1 MSIFI
6 KLRSLATVP
15 FIFLMSFLIGC
26 VTSERERKLKIGFSQ
41 CTGRDLWRK
50 TMLQEMKTELS
61 LHDNVEFLYTDA
73 LGDSKKQLAQARK
86 LLESEIDILIISPNE
101 SDPLD
106 PIIKEAYRLGIPTIV
121 IDRKTPSKL
130 YSAYIGADNYQ
141 VGQMAGNYIGSKT
154 TRNINVFE
162 IMGLAGSSPAI
173 ERHEGF
179 VDAIKRYPKVKLIG
193 NIYGN
198 WLKDV
203 TKTKLLELE
212 KNTNINYIFA
222 HNDDMA
228 IGAKEVLQAR
238 QNLSN
243 FKIIG
248 VDALPGKGG
257 GMEMVSS
264 GLLNASVLYPTCGKE
279 AIGTAFAILERKPFL
294 RDNIL
299 KSIIIDSTNV
309 KPMELQY
316 NKIKGQ
322 QKDIERQKSILSEL
336 RQIYKSQ
343 QSTLNIVIV
352 LLVATIVLGGLFFL
366 SWKENRRVN
375 ATLVAKNIE
384 IQDQKNQLIE
394 MAAKAEIA
402 MEGRLNFY
410 TNISHEFRTPL
421 TLLLSP
427 LSEVLAK
434 EKLPESALKNLRLV
448 KKSTYRLL
456 NLVNQLLDFRKI
468 EIDKQKISASENNIV
483 AYVSEIVEQFRSYA
497 LEHEI
502 EILFFSSS
510 RKLLVWYDESML
522 DKVFYNL
529 IVNAIKCSPKRSQI
543 VVKLKVEDDKE
554 LLISVKD
561 LGMGIS
567 AEDVPNIF
575 NQFYQADNA
584 PINGSGIGL
593 SLSKEIV
600 ELHHGKIEVN
610 SINRQGTTFTVRL
623 LLGNFH
629 FKEHQVTS
637 KNIKSVNS
645 SIFNIYQN
653 ENNEKIPLRKS
664 KEEDP
669 QKVSVLIIEDNQS
682 LLNYL
687 KDQLSEYFEIITAEN
702 GNDALS
708 IIYNFVPDVIISD
721 VVLPGYSGKEITKIV
736 KSDFR
741 VSHIPIILLTAQAT
755 TLQHISGL
763 ETLADMYISKPFEI
777 DVLIAGVNNLY
788 SNRSIL
794 RKYYSSELNSVNDRR
809 SITLIEK
816 QFVSDLSE
824 IIEKNI
830 DNENFVVNDICKA
843 MGISR
848 MQLHRKV
855 KAILDS
861 NVSDFILSKRLKKAK
876 ELLLNED
883 LTISEITYMV
893 GFSSPNYFSTVFKSK
908 FGQSPS
914 EFKKEPHINDNV

>member
-1 MSIFI
+1 MT
-6 KLRSLATVP
+6 L
-15 FIFLMSFLIGC
+15 LIGC
-26 VTSERERKLKIGFSQ
+26 ITGERKKMLKIGFSQ

-61 LHDNVEFLYTDA
+61 LHDNVEFLYA
-73 LGDSKKQLAQARK
+73 EAAGDSKKQVEQARK
-86 LLESEIDILIISPNE
+86 LLKSGIDILIISPNE
-101 SDPLD
+101 SEPLD
-106 PIIKEAYRLGIPTIV
+106 PIIKEAYQLDIPTIV

-130 YSAYIGADNYQ
+130 YTAYIGADNYQ
-141 VGQMAGNYIGSKT
+141 VGQMAGTYIGSRADK
-154 TRNINVFE
+154 NINVFE

-173 ERHEGF
+173 ERHKGF
-179 VDAIKRYPKVKLIG
+179 VDAIKAYPKVKLTG
-193 NIYGN
+193 NISGD

-203 TKTKLLELE
+203 TKERLLKSE
-212 KNTNINYIFA
+212 KKNSTVNCIFA

-228 IGAKEVLQAR
+228 IGAREVFQIV
-238 QNLSN
+238 NDLSD
-243 FKIIG
+243 FEIVG

-264 GLLNASVLYPTCGKE
+264 GLLSASVLYPTCGRE
-279 AIGTAFAILERKPFL
+279 AINTAFAIFEKKHYQRE
-294 RDNIL
+294 NIL
-299 KSIIIDSTNV
+299 KSIIIDATNV

-375 ATLVAKNIE
+375 ETLVAKNIE

-394 MAAKAEIA
+394 MASKAEIA
-402 MEGRLNFY
+402 TEGRLNFY

-434 EKLPESALKNLRLV
+434 EKLSESASKNLHLV

-468 EIDKQKISASENNIV
+468 EIDKQKVSASENNIV
-483 AYVSEIVEQFRSYA
+483 AYISEIVEQFKSYA
-497 LEHEI
+497 SEHEI

-510 RKLLVWYDESML
+510 RKLLVWYDDNML

-529 IVNAIKCSPKRSQI
+529 IVNAIKCSPRRSQI
-543 VVKLKVEDDKE
+543 VVKLSVEDDKE

-561 LGMGIS
+561 IGMGIS

-600 ELHHGKIEVN
+600 ELHHGRIEVTSN
-610 SINRQGTTFTVRL
+610 YRLGTTFTVRL
-623 LLGNFH
+623 HLGNQH
-629 FKEHQVTS
+629 FEEHEVTA
-637 KNIKSVNS
+637 KKIKPVNS
-645 SIFNIYQN
+645 SLFNIYQGETSNANYSIESKSN
-653 ENNEKIPLRKS
+653 EQS
-664 KEEDP
+664 KT
-669 QKVSVLIIEDNQS
+669 SVLIIEDNQA
-682 LLNYL
+682 LLEYL
-687 KDQLSEYFEIITAEN
+687 KDHLSETFEVITAEN

-708 IIYNFVPDVIISD
+708 IVYNLVPDVIISD
-721 VVLPGYSGKEITKIV
+721 VVLPGYSGKEITRII

-763 ETLADMYISKPFEI
+763 ETLADMYLSKPFEI
-777 DVLIAGVNNLY
+777 DVLIASVTNLHT
-788 SNRSIL
+788 NRNIL
-794 RKYYSSELNSVNDRR
+794 RKYYTSELNPINGRK
-809 SITLIEK
+809 SINMIEK
-816 QFVSDLSE
+816 QFVADFSE

-830 DNENFVVNDICKA
+830 DNENFIVEDICKA

-876 ELLLNED
+876 QLLLNEN
-883 LTISEITYMV
+883 LTISEITYLV

-908 FGQSPS
+908 FGISPS
-914 EFKKEPHINDNV
+914 EFKKDAHISGNT